1 MPSLPKAKLGDILVE
16 SGILAKDKLDW
27 ALDNQQ
33 SSYRRLGDILLHSE
47 LVSDE
52 DIAEAHALQLDMPYV
67 QLGDYPIPG
76 DVLVLVPESIAHT
89 YKLVPVSATKDKI
102 AVAMANPM
110 DVEAIDAVQR
120 ASKKRVEPLLAS
132 ESRIMST
139 LGMVYGHVAGSD
151 ISASIEEAINDV
163 EVQTHSNEPD
173 NDTIAEQRR
182 QSGQA
187 PVIKTVNLV
196 LQEAIK
202 QLASDI
208 HFEPRA
214 NHMEVR
220 YRVDGALQHV
230 RNLPKQIQAAVIS
243 RIKIMAEMDIAEKRK
258 PQDGRISMKIQGRNI
273 DLRISTL
280 PVQYGE
286 RVVMRI
292 LDKTSQ
298 QFTIEKIGFGE
309 KERAIFESLITKP
322 HGIILVTGATGSGK
336 TTTLY
341 TALKHI
347 YSVETNIMT
356 CEDPIEYELDGIN
369 QSAINVKAGLTF
381 AAQLRAILR
390 QDPDVIL
397 VGEIRDSETAE
408 IAFQAAMT
416 GHLVFSTL
424 HCNTAPSAITRLVDM
439 GVEPFLIGSSII
451 GIMAQKLVKAL
462 CPRCKSA
469 YQPDDI
475 ELASFK
481 ITSVPE
487 GAQFFKPV
495 GCDYC
500 NSRGYIGRLPVFE
513 LLAVNEEIRRIC
525 IQRPTSDQIRIAATA
540 AGMKSMKENA
550 LEKVYAGLT
559 SLDEVRKRVYF
570 GDDE

>member
-16 SGILAKDKLDW
+16 AGILAKDKLDW
-27 ALDNQQ
+27 ALTNQE
-33 SSYRRLGDILLHSE
+33 SSYKRLGDILLQSE

-67 QLGDYPIPG
+67 QLGDYSIPAE
-76 DVLVLVPESIAHT
+76 VLALIPEAIAQT
-89 YKLVPVSATKDKI
+89 YTLIPVSATKDKI

-120 ASKKRVEPLLAS
+120 VSKKRVEPLLAS
-132 ESRIMST
+132 ESRIIAT
-139 LGMVYGHVAGSD
+139 LGLVYGHVAGSD
-151 ISASIEEAINDV
+151 ISASIEEAINNV
-163 EVQTHSNEPD
+163 EVKTHVNESD
-173 NDTIAEQRR
+173 NDTVAEQRR

-196 LQEAIK
+196 IQEAIK
-202 QLASDI
+202 QQASDI

-220 YRVDGALQHV
+220 YRIDGALQHV
-230 RNLPKQIQAAVIS
+230 RNLPTQIQAAVIS
-243 RIKIMAEMDIAEKRK
+243 RIKIMAEMDISEKRK
-258 PQDGRISMKIQGRNI
+258 PQDGRISVKLQSRNI

-280 PVQYGE
+280 PIQYGE
-286 RVVMRI
+286 RVVLRI
-292 LDKTSQ
+292 LDKMSQ
-298 QFTIEKIGFGE
+298 QFTLEKIGFGAS
-309 KERAIFESLITKP
+309 ERALFESLITKP
-322 HGIILVTGATGSGK
+322 HGIILVTGPTGSGK

-347 YSVETNIMT
+347 QSVETNIMT

-424 HCNTAPSAITRLVDM
+424 HCNTAPSAIARLVDM
-439 GVEPFLIGSSII
+439 GVEPFLIGSSVI
-451 GIMAQKLVKAL
+451 GIVAQKLVMAL
-462 CPRCKSA
+462 CPSCKTA
-469 YQPDDI
+469 YQPDEI
-475 ELASFK
+475 ELVSFG
-481 ITSVPE
+481 IYDVPSDAE
-487 GAQFFKPV
+487 FCRPV

-513 LLAVNEEIRRIC
+513 LMPVNQQLRRLAIT
-525 IQRPTSDQIRIAATA
+525 RPTSAQVRDVAMAS
-540 AGMKSMKENA
+540 GMKSMKENA

-559 SLDEVRKRVYF
+559 SLDEVRRKVFF